1 MRKLLVILVC
11 LTTILVAAGVAMA
24 DDPNGDIQRARDL
37 LAQADAI
44 LAAEQAKPPA
54 VVTETITQTVTQAV
68 TATPTTTTVPATTTT
83 PPPTITTPAPPP
95 SGFPTRQEVLA
106 GAQVAPASGK
116 MNLIQGR
123 WDFRGWSWTTS
134 ERFPITTAGRDS
146 GIVGGTYLGT
156 FDRSLDWDAM
166 HSGAVLLQR
175 GGGYLVSY
183 DLRAENAPD
192 FYRPRPEIDGN
203 LASQQ
208 ASRFLLDG
216 CYGVYIRD
224 DAVENDQE
232 LTGTVN
238 DCLFDGIHMGV
249 SIGQSNTNPA
259 AVTTVTNSIFIFKPM
274 PHIGAPDGMGHAAFF
289 KQLGAG
295 RVVLRNVAICYTE
308 PDVRGNLERMGRWMP
323 GTYENVTVVL
333 GAGWTDA
340 QAAQFPPVPSGVTV
354 SRDWQGWCINAA
366 AAWRAAHG
374 Y

>member
-1 MRKLLVILVC
+1 MRRLVV
-11 LTTILVAAGVAMA
+11 GVALFTLA
-24 DDPNGDIQRARDL
+24 VAGAAVALGQSTDPKDARIEGAIAL
-37 LAQADAI
+37 LNEALAI
-44 LAAEQAKPPA
+44 PPA
-54 VVTETITQTVTQAV
+54 TVTEMITQTVTQ
-68 TATPTTTTVPATTTT
+68 TATAPPPTTT
-83 PPPTITTPAPPP
+83 PPPITTTTTTPAPPP

-106 GAQVAPASGK
+106 DAQVAPASGK
-116 MNLIQGR
+116 MNLITGH

-156 FDRSLDWDAM
+156 FDRSLDWDVM

-216 CYGVYIRD
+216 CYGTYIRD

-238 DCLFDGIHMGV
+238 DCLFDGVHMGV

-295 RVVLRNVAICYTE
+295 RVVLRNVNICYTE

-340 QAAQFPPVPSGVTV
+340 EAAQFPPVPNGVTV
-354 SRDWQGWCINAA
+354 SRDWQGKCLNARD
-366 AAWRAAHG
+366 AWLAAH
-374 Y
+374 